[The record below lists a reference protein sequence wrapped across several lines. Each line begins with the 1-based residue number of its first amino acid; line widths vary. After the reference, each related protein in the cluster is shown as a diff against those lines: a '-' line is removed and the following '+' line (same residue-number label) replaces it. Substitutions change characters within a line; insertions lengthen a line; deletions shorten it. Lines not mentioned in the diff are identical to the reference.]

1 MATVAPTRRSNMAD
15 IAVEQKIVKTPMKYK
30 RNDDK
35 EALELE
41 KNLKERDLALGKIQE
56 EAEDIAETE
65 ALAPEEKTFKK
76 RYGDLRR
83 HNQEKEKSYQD
94 EIFKLKQQLTDT
106 ATKEIKLPKSDE
118 EIAKWSEEYPDVAK
132 IVESIATKKAKE
144 LDSSLEERMKLIA
157 DREANATRA
166 TAEAELMRIHPDF
179 DTIRNDQEFH
189 DWVEAQPR
197 WVQQALYENESD
209 SRSAARAI
217 DLYKVDM
224 GITETPTKKKPDA
237 SKEAAKAVTRGS
249 SNAPSATKS
258 GQANQIRE
266 SDVAKMKGHQFAA
279 NEEAITEAIRSGN
292 FIYDM
297 SRPNS

>member
-1 MATVAPTRRSNMAD
+1 MAEM
-15 IAVEQKIVKTPMKYK
+15 AVEQKIVKTPIRYK

-41 KNLKERDLALGKIQE
+41 KNLKERDEALGKAKA

-65 ALAPEEKTFKK
+65 SLAPEEKTFKK

-83 HNQEKEKSYQD
+83 HSQEKEKSYQD
-94 EIFKLKQQLTDT
+94 EIFKLKQQLTQT
-106 ATKEIKLPKSDE
+106 ASQEIKLPKSDE
-118 EIAKWSEEYPDVAK
+118 EIAQWSQEYPDVAK

-157 DREANATRA
+157 EREAQSTRA
-166 TAEAELMRIHPDF
+166 MAEAELMRIHPDF
-179 DTIRNDQEFH
+179 ETIRNDQEFH
-189 DWVEAQPR
+189 DWVELQPR

-209 SRSAARAI
+209 SKSAARAI

-224 GITETPTKKKPDA
+224 GITSTPKKKADP
-237 SKEAAKAVTRGS
+237 SKDAAKAVTRGS
-249 SNAPSATKS
+249 SNTPSATKS
-258 GQANQIRE
+258 GQANQIKE
-266 SDVAKMKGHQFAA
+266 SDVAKMKPHEFEK
-279 NEEAITEAIRSGN
+279 NEAKIQEAIASGN

-297 SRPNS
+297 TRRG

>member
-1 MATVAPTRRSNMAD
+1 M
-15 IAVEQKIVKTPMKYK
+15 AVEQKIVKTPIRYK

-41 KNLKERDLALGKIQE
+41 KNLKERDEALGKAKA

-65 ALAPEEKTFKK
+65 SLPPEEKTFKK

-83 HNQEKEKSYQD
+83 HAQEKEKSYQD
-94 EIFKLKQQLTDT
+94 EIFKLKQQLTQT
-106 ATKEIKLPKSDE
+106 ASQEIKLPKSDE
-118 EIAKWSEEYPDVAK
+118 EIAQWSQEYPDVAK

-157 DREANATRA
+157 EREAQSTRA
-166 TAEAELMRIHPDF
+166 MAEAELMRIHPDF
-179 DTIRNDQEFH
+179 ETIRNDQEFH
-189 DWVEAQPR
+189 DWVEIQPR

-209 SRSAARAI
+209 SKSAARAI

-224 GITETPTKKKPDA
+224 GITSTPKKKTDS
-237 SKEAAKAVTRGS
+237 SKDAAKAVTRGS
-249 SNAPSATKS
+249 SNTPSATKS
-258 GQANQIRE
+258 GQANQIKE
-266 SDVAKMKGHQFAA
+266 SDVAKMKPHEFEK
-279 NEEAITEAIRSGN
+279 NEEKIKEAIASGN

-297 SRPNS
+297 TRRA

>member
-1 MATVAPTRRSNMAD
+1 MAEM
-15 IAVEQKIVKTPMKYK
+15 AVEQKIVKTPIRYK

-41 KNLKERDLALGKIQE
+41 KNLKERDEALGKAKA

-65 ALAPEEKTFKK
+65 SLPPEEKTFKK

-83 HNQEKEKSYQD
+83 HSQEKEKSYQD
-94 EIFKLKQQLTDT
+94 EIFKLKQQLTQT
-106 ATKEIKLPKSDE
+106 ASQEIKLPKSDE
-118 EIAKWSEEYPDVAK
+118 EIAQWSQEYPDVAK

-157 DREANATRA
+157 EREAQSTRA
-166 TAEAELMRIHPDF
+166 MAEAELMRIHPDF
-179 DTIRNDQEFH
+179 ETIRNDQEFH
-189 DWVEAQPR
+189 DWVEIQPR

-209 SRSAARAI
+209 SKSAARAI

-224 GITETPTKKKPDA
+224 GITSTPKKKTDS
-237 SKEAAKAVTRGS
+237 SKDAAKAVTRGS
-249 SNAPSATKS
+249 SNTPSATKS
-258 GQANQIRE
+258 GQANQIKE
-266 SDVAKMKGHQFAA
+266 SDVAKMKPHEFEK
-279 NEEAITEAIRSGN
+279 NEEKIKEAIASGN

-297 SRPNS
+297 TRRA

>member
-1 MATVAPTRRSNMAD
+1 M
-15 IAVEQKIVKTPMKYK
+15 AVEQKIVKTPIRYK

-41 KNLKERDLALGKIQE
+41 KNLKERDEALGKAKA

-65 ALAPEEKTFKK
+65 SLPPEEKTFKK

-83 HNQEKEKSYQD
+83 HAQEKEKSYQD
-94 EIFKLKQQLTDT
+94 EIFKLKQQLTQT
-106 ATKEIKLPKSDE
+106 ASQEIKLPKSDE
-118 EIAKWSEEYPDVAK
+118 EIAQWSQEYPDVAK

-157 DREANATRA
+157 EREAQSTRA
-166 TAEAELMRIHPDF
+166 MAEAELMRIHPDF
-179 DTIRNDQEFH
+179 ETIRNDQEFH
-189 DWVEAQPR
+189 DWVEIQPR

-209 SRSAARAI
+209 SKSAARAI

-224 GITETPTKKKPDA
+224 GITSTPKKKTDP
-237 SKEAAKAVTRGS
+237 SKDAAKAVTRGS
-249 SNAPSATKS
+249 SNTPSATKS
-258 GQANQIRE
+258 GQANQIKE
-266 SDVAKMKGHQFAA
+266 SDVAKMKPHEFEK
-279 NEEAITEAIRSGN
+279 NEEKIKEAIASGN

-297 SRPNS
+297 TRRA

>member
-1 MATVAPTRRSNMAD
+1 MAEM
-15 IAVEQKIVKTPMKYK
+15 AVEQKIVKTPIKYK

-41 KNLKERDLALGKIQE
+41 KNLKERDEALGKAKA

-65 ALAPEEKTFKK
+65 SLPPEEKTFKK

-83 HNQEKEKSYQD
+83 HSQEKEKSYQD
-94 EIFKLKQQLTDT
+94 EIFKLKQQLTQT
-106 ATKEIKLPKSDE
+106 ASQEIKLPKSDE
-118 EIAKWSEEYPDVAK
+118 EIAQWSQEYPDVAK

-157 DREANATRA
+157 EREAQSTRA
-166 TAEAELMRIHPDF
+166 MAEAELMRIHPDF
-179 DTIRNDQEFH
+179 ETIRNDQEFH
-189 DWVEAQPR
+189 DWVEIQPR

-209 SRSAARAI
+209 SKSAARAI

-224 GITETPTKKKPDA
+224 GITSTPKKKADP
-237 SKEAAKAVTRGS
+237 SKDAAKAVTRGS
-249 SNAPSATKS
+249 SNTPSATKS
-258 GQANQIRE
+258 GQANQIKE
-266 SDVAKMKGHQFAA
+266 SDVAKMKPHEFEK
-279 NEEAITEAIRSGN
+279 NEEKIKEAIASGN

-297 SRPNS
+297 TRRA

>member
-1 MATVAPTRRSNMAD
+1 M
-15 IAVEQKIVKTPMKYK
+15 AVEQKIVKTPIKYK

-41 KNLKERDLALGKIQE
+41 KNLKERDEALGKAKE

-65 ALAPEEKTFKK
+65 SLAPEEKTFKK

-83 HNQEKEKSYQD
+83 HSQEKEKSYQD
-94 EIFKLKQQLTDT
+94 EIFKLKQQLTQT
-106 ATKEIKLPKSDE
+106 ASQEIKLPKSDE
-118 EIAKWSEEYPDVAK
+118 EIAQWSQEYPDVAK

-157 DREANATRA
+157 EREAQSTRA
-166 TAEAELMRIHPDF
+166 MAEAELMRIHPDF
-179 DTIRNDQEFH
+179 ETIRNDQDFH
-189 DWVEAQPR
+189 DWVEIQPR

-209 SRSAARAI
+209 SKSAARAI

-224 GITETPTKKKPDA
+224 GITSTPKKKADP
-237 SKEAAKAVTRGS
+237 SKDAAKAVTRGS
-249 SNAPSATKS
+249 SNTPSATKS
-258 GQANQIRE
+258 GQANQIKE
-266 SDVAKMKGHQFAA
+266 SDVAKMKPHEFEK
-279 NEEAITEAIRSGN
+279 NEAKIQEAIASGN

-297 SRPNS
+297 TRRA

>member
-1 MATVAPTRRSNMAD
+1 M
-15 IAVEQKIVKTPMKYK
+15 AVEQKIVKTPIKYK

-41 KNLKERDLALGKIQE
+41 KNLKERDEALGKAKA

-65 ALAPEEKTFKK
+65 SLPPEEKTFKK

-83 HNQEKEKSYQD
+83 HSQEKEKSYQD
-94 EIFKLKQQLTDT
+94 EIFKLKQQLTQT
-106 ATKEIKLPKSDE
+106 ASQEIKLPKSDE
-118 EIAKWSEEYPDVAK
+118 EIAQWSQEYPDVAK

-157 DREANATRA
+157 EREAQSTRA
-166 TAEAELMRIHPDF
+166 MAEAELMRIHPDF
-179 DTIRNDQEFH
+179 ETIRNDQEFH
-189 DWVEAQPR
+189 DWVEMQPR

-209 SRSAARAI
+209 SKSAARAI

-224 GITETPTKKKPDA
+224 GITSTPKKKTDS
-237 SKEAAKAVTRGS
+237 SKDAAKAVTRGS
-249 SNAPSATKS
+249 SNTPSATKS
-258 GQANQIRE
+258 GQANQIKE
-266 SDVAKMKGHQFAA
+266 SDVAKMKPHEFEK
-279 NEEAITEAIRSGN
+279 NEEKIKEAIASGN

-297 SRPNS
+297 TRRA

>member
-15 IAVEQKIVKTPMKYK
+15 MAVEQKITKTPIKYK
-30 RNDDK
+30 RNNDR

-41 KNLKERDLALGKIQE
+41 KNIKERDEALGKVKAEQE
-56 EAEDIAETE
+56 DAAETE

-83 HNQEKEKSYQD
+83 HAQEKEKTYQD

-118 EIAKWSEEYPDVAK
+118 EINEWSREYPDVAK

-144 LDSSLEERMKLIA
+144 LDSTLEERMKLIA
-157 DREANATRA
+157 EREAQSTRA
-166 TAEAELMRIHPDF
+166 MAEAELMTIHPDF

-189 DWVEAQPR
+189 DWVEVQPR
-197 WVQQALYENESD
+197 WIQQALYENESD
-209 SRSAARAI
+209 SKSAARAI

-224 GITETPTKKKPDA
+224 GITSTPKKKADP
-237 SKEAAKAVTRGS
+237 SKDAAKAVTRGS
-249 SNAPSATKS
+249 TNTPSATKS
-258 GQANQIRE
+258 GQSNQIKE
-266 SDVAKMKGHQFAA
+266 SEVAKMKPHEFEK
-279 NEEAITEAIRSGN
+279 NEEKIREAVQSGN
-292 FIYDM
+292 FIYDV
-297 SRPNS
+297 SGRA

>member
-1 MATVAPTRRSNMAD
+1 M
-15 IAVEQKIVKTPMKYK
+15 AVEQKIVKTPIKYK

-41 KNLKERDLALGKIQE
+41 KNLKERDEALGKAKA

-65 ALAPEEKTFKK
+65 SLPPEEKTFKK

-83 HNQEKEKSYQD
+83 HSQEKEKSYQD
-94 EIFKLKQQLTDT
+94 EIFKLKQQLTQT
-106 ATKEIKLPKSDE
+106 ASQEIKLPKSDE
-118 EIAKWSEEYPDVAK
+118 EIAQWSQEYPDVAK

-157 DREANATRA
+157 EREAQSTRA
-166 TAEAELMRIHPDF
+166 MAEAELMRIHPDF
-179 DTIRNDQEFH
+179 ETIRNDQDFH
-189 DWVEAQPR
+189 DWVEIQPR

-209 SRSAARAI
+209 SKSAARAI

-224 GITETPTKKKPDA
+224 GITSTPKKKTDP
-237 SKEAAKAVTRGS
+237 SKDAAKAVTRGS
-249 SNAPSATKS
+249 SNTPSATKS
-258 GQANQIRE
+258 GQANQIKE
-266 SDVAKMKGHQFAA
+266 SDVAKMKPHEFEK
-279 NEEAITEAIRSGN
+279 NEEKIKEAIASGN

-297 SRPNS
+297 TRRA

>member
-1 MATVAPTRRSNMAD
+1 MAEM
-15 IAVEQKIVKTPMKYK
+15 AVEQKIVKTPIRYK

-41 KNLKERDLALGKIQE
+41 KNLKERDEALGKAKA

-65 ALAPEEKTFKK
+65 SLPPEEKTFKK

-83 HNQEKEKSYQD
+83 HAQEKEKSYQD
-94 EIFKLKQQLTDT
+94 EIFKLKQQLTQT
-106 ATKEIKLPKSDE
+106 ASQEIKLPKSDE
-118 EIAKWSEEYPDVAK
+118 EIAQWSQEYPDVAK

-157 DREANATRA
+157 EREAQSTRA
-166 TAEAELMRIHPDF
+166 MAEAELMRIHPDF
-179 DTIRNDQEFH
+179 ETIRNDQEFH
-189 DWVEAQPR
+189 DWVEIQPR

-209 SRSAARAI
+209 SKSAARAI

-224 GITETPTKKKPDA
+224 GITSTPKKKTDP
-237 SKEAAKAVTRGS
+237 SKDAAKAVTRGS
-249 SNAPSATKS
+249 SNTPSATKS
-258 GQANQIRE
+258 GQANQIKE
-266 SDVAKMKGHQFAA
+266 SDVAKMKPHEFEK
-279 NEEAITEAIRSGN
+279 NEEKIKEAIASGN

-297 SRPNS
+297 TRRA

>member
-1 MATVAPTRRSNMAD
+1 MAE
-15 IAVEQKIVKTPMKYK
+15 IAVEQKIVKTPMRYT
-30 RNDDK
+30 RNDNK

-41 KNLKERDLALGKIQE
+41 KNLKERDIALGKVKE

-65 ALAPEEKTFKK
+65 TLAPEEKTFKK

-83 HNQEKEKSYQD
+83 HTQEKEKTYQD

-144 LDSSLEERMKLIA
+144 LDSTLEERMKLIA
-157 DREANATRA
+157 DREAQSSRA
-166 TAEAELMRIHPDF
+166 MAEAELMTIHPDF

-189 DWVEAQPR
+189 DWVEVQPR
-197 WVQQALYENESD
+197 WVQQALYENEND
-209 SRSAARAI
+209 SKSAARAI

-224 GITETPTKKKPDA
+224 GLTETPTKKTPDA
-237 SKEAAKAVTRGS
+237 SKEAAKAVTRGA
-249 SNAPSATKS
+249 SNAPAASKT
-258 GQANQIRE
+258 GQANQIKE

-279 NEEAITEAIRSGN
+279 NEEAISEAIRSGN
-292 FIYDM
+292 FIYDV
-297 SRPNS
+297 SRPNR

>member
-1 MATVAPTRRSNMAD
+1 M
-15 IAVEQKIVKTPMKYK
+15 AVEQKIVKTPIRYK

-41 KNLKERDLALGKIQE
+41 KNLKERDEALGKAKA

-65 ALAPEEKTFKK
+65 SLSPEEKTFKK

-83 HNQEKEKSYQD
+83 HSQEKEKSYQD
-94 EIFKLKQQLTDT
+94 EIFKLKQQLTQT
-106 ATKEIKLPKSDE
+106 ASQEIKLPKSDE
-118 EIAKWSEEYPDVAK
+118 EIAQWSQEYPDVAK

-157 DREANATRA
+157 EREAQSTRA
-166 TAEAELMRIHPDF
+166 MAEAELMRIHPDF
-179 DTIRNDQEFH
+179 ETIRNDQEFH
-189 DWVEAQPR
+189 DWVELQPR

-209 SRSAARAI
+209 SKSAARAI

-224 GITETPTKKKPDA
+224 GITSTPKKKADS
-237 SKEAAKAVTRGS
+237 SKDAAKAVTRGS
-249 SNAPSATKS
+249 SNTPSATKS
-258 GQANQIRE
+258 GQANQIKE
-266 SDVAKMKGHQFAA
+266 SDVAKMKPHEFEK
-279 NEEAITEAIRSGN
+279 NEEKIKEAIASGN

-297 SRPNS
+297 TRRA

>member
-1 MATVAPTRRSNMAD
+1 M
-15 IAVEQKIVKTPMKYK
+15 AVEQKIVKTPIKYK

-41 KNLKERDLALGKIQE
+41 KNLKERDEALGKAKE

-65 ALAPEEKTFKK
+65 SLAPEEKTFKK

-83 HNQEKEKSYQD
+83 HSQEKEKSYQD
-94 EIFKLKQQLTDT
+94 EIFKLKQQLTQT
-106 ATKEIKLPKSDE
+106 ASQEIKLPKSDE
-118 EIAKWSEEYPDVAK
+118 EIAQWSQEYPDVAK

-157 DREANATRA
+157 EREAQSTRA
-166 TAEAELMRIHPDF
+166 MAEAELMRIHPDF
-179 DTIRNDQEFH
+179 ETIRNDQEFH
-189 DWVEAQPR
+189 DWVEIQPR

-209 SRSAARAI
+209 SKSAARAI

-224 GITETPTKKKPDA
+224 GITSTPKKKTDP
-237 SKEAAKAVTRGS
+237 SKDAAKAVTRGS
-249 SNAPSATKS
+249 SNTPSATKS
-258 GQANQIRE
+258 GQANQIKE
-266 SDVAKMKGHQFAA
+266 SDVAKMKPHEFEK
-279 NEEAITEAIRSGN
+279 NEEKIKEAIASGN

-297 SRPNS
+297 TRRA

>member
-1 MATVAPTRRSNMAD
+1 MATVAPTRRSNMAE
-15 IAVEQKIVKTPMKYK
+15 IAIEQKIVKAPMKYT
-30 RNDDK
+30 RNNDR

-41 KNLKERDLALGKIQE
+41 KNLKERDVALGKVQE
-56 EAEDIAETE
+56 ESEDIAETE
-65 ALAPEEKTFKK
+65 TLAPEEKTFKK

-166 TAEAELMRIHPDF
+166 TAEAELMGIHPDF

-189 DWVEAQPR
+189 DWVEVQPR
-197 WVQQALYENESD
+197 WVQQALYENEND

-224 GITETPTKKKPDA
+224 GLNEVPKKKAD
-237 SKEAAKAVTRGS
+237 SYKDAAKAVTRGS
-249 SNAPSATKS
+249 TNAPSSTKG

-279 NEEAITEAIRSGN
+279 NEEAITEAIKSGN
-292 FIYDM
+292 FIYDLT
-297 SRPNS
+297 RPNS

>member
-1 MATVAPTRRSNMAD
+1 M
-15 IAVEQKIVKTPMKYK
+15 AVEQKIVKTPIKYK

-41 KNLKERDLALGKIQE
+41 KNLKERDEALGKAKA

-65 ALAPEEKTFKK
+65 SLPPEEKTFKK

-83 HNQEKEKSYQD
+83 HSQEKEKSYQD
-94 EIFKLKQQLTDT
+94 EIFKLKQQLTQT
-106 ATKEIKLPKSDE
+106 ASQEIKPPKSDE
-118 EIAKWSEEYPDVAK
+118 EIAQWSQEYPDVAK

-157 DREANATRA
+157 EREAQSTRA
-166 TAEAELMRIHPDF
+166 MAEAELMRIHPDF
-179 DTIRNDQEFH
+179 ETIRNDQEFH
-189 DWVEAQPR
+189 DWVEIQPR

-209 SRSAARAI
+209 SKSAARAI

-224 GITETPTKKKPDA
+224 GITSTPKKKTDP
-237 SKEAAKAVTRGS
+237 SKDAAKAVTRGS
-249 SNAPSATKS
+249 SNTPSATKS
-258 GQANQIRE
+258 GQANQIKE
-266 SDVAKMKGHQFAA
+266 SDVAKMKPHEFEK
-279 NEEAITEAIRSGN
+279 NEEKIKEAIASGN

-297 SRPNS
+297 TRRA